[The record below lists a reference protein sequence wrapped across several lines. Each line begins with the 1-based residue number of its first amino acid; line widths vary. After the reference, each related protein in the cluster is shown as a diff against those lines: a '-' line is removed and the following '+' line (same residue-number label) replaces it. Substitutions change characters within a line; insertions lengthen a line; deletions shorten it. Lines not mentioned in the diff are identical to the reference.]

1 MAIVANTFLT
11 YSAIG
16 NREDLTDFIT
26 NISPTET
33 PVLTRIRKVKA
44 SAVTHDFQTDELA
57 AAASN
62 AVVEGND
69 ATFPALTATT
79 RLTNTCQIM
88 AKYLIVSGTQ
98 DVVNK
103 AGRKS
108 ETSYQLGKK
117 GAELARDM
125 EYGILQNSAVV
136 SGNSTTA
143 RQFKGIAGWITTNTT
158 AKASAD
164 VAQTDLDDA
173 MSDIWNEGGAGP
185 KMLVCHSHNKKTISG
200 FTTGV
205 TKNLD
210 ADDKRLVYSVD
221 VYEPPI
227 GGVMTI
233 VPDHFISTS
242 SIFILNPELWSVAYL
257 RRLRVEPLAKTG
269 DATKKQ
275 LLVEFTIESRQE
287 KGNAAITGTSTS

>member
-11 YSAIG
+11 YDAIG
-16 NREDLTDFIT
+16 NREDLTDLIT
-26 NISPTET
+26 NISPTKT
-33 PVLTRIRKVKA
+33 PVLSRLKSNAAKG
-44 SAVTHDFQTDELA
+44 VTHDFQTDELA
-57 AAASN
+57 AAATN

-69 ATFPALTATT
+69 ATFPALTPTT

-98 DVVNK
+98 DVVSK

-108 ETSYQLGKK
+108 ELAYQVGKK
-117 GAELARDM
+117 SKELARDM
-125 EYGILQNSAVV
+125 EYGLLQNAAVV
-136 SGNSTTA
+136 TGNSTTA
-143 RQFKGIAGWITTNTT
+143 RQFKGIAGWITTNST
-158 AKASAD
+158 ALASAD
-164 VAQTDLDDA
+164 VTQANVDDA
-173 MSDIWNEGGAGP
+173 MSDIWNEGGEG
-185 KMLVCHSHNKKTISG
+185 KLLVCHSHNKKTIAG

-227 GGVMTI
+227 GGVVTV

-242 SIFILNPELWSVAYL
+242 VIDILDPDLWCLSYL
-257 RRLRVEPLAKTG
+257 RRTRIEPLAKTG
-269 DATKKQ
+269 DATKRQ
-275 LLVEFTIESRQE
+275 MLVEFTLESRQE
-287 KGNAAITGTSTS
+287 KGNAELTGTSTS